1 MNDKE
6 KILKKT
12 KLIFL
17 IEYIVIGLILGVV
30 GFLRLFDVIPYNDKR
45 LLAYNIITLI
55 GVAYIIFETIWY
67 IISKKK
73 RERSDLIDK
82 ILPIPLALFLLVFDI
97 LVLAK
102 VLVDINIIKYCIAGV
117 LLYGFAFAL
126 FLGIYHHIKP
136 SKMVLE
142 AVEEEYL
149 QKQKELAE
157 QQAKEESKEEEPQEG
172 K

>member
-17 IEYIVIGLILGVV
+17 LEYIVIALILGVV

-67 IISKKK
+67 IVSKKK

-102 VLVDINIIKYCIAGV
+102 VLVDINIIKYCISGV
-117 LLYGFAFAL
+117 LLYGTAFAL

-142 AVEEEYL
+142 SVEEEYL
-149 QKQKELAE
+149 EKQKELAE
-157 QQAKEESKEEEPQEG
+157 QHAKEEKPEDKQAED